1 MEGEDATTKI
11 ATAGMATDATGND
24 NVTMQ
29 ERIEDKESLTVQGVG
44 VVSLPVTETT
54 VAALKKVAEQAPHG
68 KGAETIVDRTVRDTL
83 QINADQ
89 VHLQNPRWNEKLKKL
104 VQTAADALG
113 VAPDTVQA
121 HLYKLLLYETG
132 GFFM

>member
-1 MEGEDATTKI
+1 
-11 ATAGMATDATGND
+11 
-24 NVTMQ
+24 
-29 ERIEDKESLTVQGVG
+29 
-44 VVSLPVTETT
+44 

-132 GFFM
+132 GFFMTEIPSAQIAHGIRNAEYPHAKTTINQLNTL